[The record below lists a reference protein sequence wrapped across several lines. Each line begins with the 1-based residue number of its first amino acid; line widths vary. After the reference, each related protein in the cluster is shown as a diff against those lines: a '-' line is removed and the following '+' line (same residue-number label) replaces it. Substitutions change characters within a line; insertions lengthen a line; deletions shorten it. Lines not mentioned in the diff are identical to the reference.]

1 MGGTVELFARLT
13 LLTAIPEVAETIEKP
28 VILQKSGSSLTKLW
42 VQLLLNYLQPTTS
55 QALDCNSQKT

>member
-42 VQLLLNYLQPTTS
+42 V
-55 QALDCNSQKT
+55 